1 MMPRKYH
8 PGTIDNEQVL
18 ADINRRT
25 HRRIKESLISE
36 GTRPFQSVEKIMQ
49 QQADLQ
55 ELVNAALNVQAA
67 SDDSSGFGLTSAGV
81 WVRVCAVSIR
91 VPQGRGMCSL
101 QATGSCMLQAAGM
114 TVGDGYGVR
123 LLADGRRIAEATA
136 TRQSTESDLW
146 EALCSGVLNLSGL
159 QADAVIPVVLQ
170 AYTADAVDWPAV
182 ASNQAL
188 LNVQAAFP
196 APAAQTMGHPTVALS
211 AMKEADDHAG
221 DR

>member
-1 MMPRKYH
+1 MPRKYH
-8 PGTIDNEQVL
+8 PGTIDNTAVIQR
-18 ADINRRT
+18 INRRT
-25 HRRIKESLISE
+25 TRRIAAALASE

-55 ELVNAALNVQAA
+55 ALVNAALNVQAA
-67 SDDSSGFGLTSAGV
+67 SDDASGFGLTSAGV

-91 VPQGRGMCSL
+91 VPQGRSMCSL
-101 QATGSCMLQAAGM
+101 QATGSCMLTASGM
-114 TVGDGYGVR
+114 TVGDGYGLR
-123 LLADGRRIAEATA
+123 LLADGRRIAETTA

-146 EALCSGVLNLSGL
+146 EALCSGVLNLNGL
-159 QADAVIPVVLQ
+159 QADAAIPVVLQ
-170 AYTADAVDWPAV
+170 AYAPAAADWPAV

-196 APAAQTMGHPTVALS
+196 APAAQQDMDRPTVALS
-211 AMKEADDHAG
+211 AMREADHAG